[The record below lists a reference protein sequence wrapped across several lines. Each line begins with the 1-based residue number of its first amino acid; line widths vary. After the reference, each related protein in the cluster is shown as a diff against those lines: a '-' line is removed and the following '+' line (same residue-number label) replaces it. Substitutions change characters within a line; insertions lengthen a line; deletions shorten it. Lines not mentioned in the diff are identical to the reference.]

1 MILTLVLLRSL
12 VGVDLWVKRIVE
24 MTARSHTQIYR
35 AIYSQAIFKG
45 VLHHPWQLSEQAK
58 NSRWPQGHLREPQ
71 TPTNVRSDNICVL
84 PKVPLGV
91 SRILLTIPCLSPTNS
106 ICYVLCLYYACKAR
120 HYYHQKFNTH
130 TETHTVKEN

>member
-1 MILTLVLLRSL
+1 M
-12 VGVDLWVKRIVE
+12 DLWVKRIVE

-91 SRILLTIPCLSPTNS
+91 SRILFLAVFLPFHAFHLQIVSVMCCVYIMLAKRDITITKSS
-106 ICYVLCLYYACKAR
+106 
-120 HYYHQKFNTH
+120 TH
-130 TETHTVKEN
+130 THTVKES